1 MGDTLKQKTT
11 KGLFWGIL
19 NNGTTQL
26 LNLVIGVV
34 LARLLTPADYGIV
47 GVLTIFTTLAGDLQS
62 AGFTQALIN
71 IKEPKSSD
79 YNSVF
84 WFNILVS
91 ISIYALLFLSAPL
104 IADYFHQECLTTVS
118 RVTFLTFVISA
129 MGIAQNAY
137 LSKHLMV
144 KEQTIAGTVALVV
157 SGVVGIVM
165 AVNGMTYWS
174 LVGQQITYIATGN
187 IVRFYYCAWKP
198 SLNITFAPIRSMFA
212 FAVNMLLTK
221 IINTLSANV
230 LTFVFGRMYPIH
242 AVGNFTQANKW
253 NIMASS
259 LLNGTV
265 QQIAQPIL
273 TQVTD
278 DKEREHRVFRKML
291 RFMAFASFPTM
302 MCLSIVSEEFISIV
316 LGYKWMACAPLL
328 QVLCLT
334 GAVLPIT
341 SLYQNLA
348 ISSGRSDIYLR
359 LNVLQIIG
367 QLILIYAVA
376 SRGILMMVNIYVIYV
391 IAFLF
396 IWHLAIGR
404 RISYRINQMLHD
416 LLPYTIATILAHTA
430 SWMMAM
436 IIPLEMQVPLL
447 LFAVKCV
454 VFVVIYLGVLFATK
468 DAILHETLG
477 QILRK
482 GQSAQ

>member
-1 MGDTLKQKTT
+1 MSDTLKQKTT

-71 IKEPKSSD
+71 IKDPKSSD

-84 WFNILVS
+84 WFNFLVS
-91 ISIYALLFLSAPL
+91 ISIYSLLFLSAPL
-104 IADYFHQECLTTVS
+104 IAEYFHQDCLTEVS

-144 KEQTIAGTVALVV
+144 KEQTIAGTVALVL
-157 SGVVGIVM
+157 SGIVGIVM

-198 SLNITFAPIRSMFA
+198 SLDITFAPIRSMFA

-221 IINTLSANV
+221 IINTISANI
-230 LTFVFGRMYPIH
+230 LTFVFGRMYPIS
-242 AVGNFTQANKW
+242 AVGNFSQANKW

-302 MCLSIVSEEFISIV
+302 LCLSLVSEEFIIV
-316 LGYKWMACAPLL
+316 ILGDKWFACAPLL
-328 QVLCLT
+328 QILCLT

-348 ISSGRSDIYLR
+348 ISSGRSDLYLR

-367 QLILIYAVA
+367 QLILIYTIA
-376 SRGILMMVNIYVIYV
+376 SQGIQTMVNIYVVYV

-396 IWHLAIGR
+396 IWHFTIGR
-404 RISYRINQMLHD
+404 NISYHIGQMLHD
-416 LLPYTIATILAHTA
+416 LLPYSIATILAFGA
-430 SWMMAM
+430 GWMMAT
-436 IIPLEMQVPLL
+436 IVPSELQTPLL
-447 LFAVKCV
+447 MLAAKCIA
-454 VFVVIYLGVLFATK
+454 FVLVYLVIMIASR
-468 DAILHETLG
+468 DAILHEALG

-482 GQSAQ
+482 GQSPQ